1 MTVLLSI
8 QTQRARIRSGH
19 LPTQLLGDGTL
30 DLISHPLQRI
40 GTKRLA
46 VSMVWLTASFVCLTA
61 ILVYAVPAS
70 TRSHIGDLL
79 DAQSLA
85 AATAVLSA
93 WDADTYRTFAFLL
106 GFDFLYDVVHNN
118 LVAVFAIWG
127 AKRVSASS
135 ALLVASATAWVLWLD
150 TLLNVFENLVF
161 LDVVRS
167 AQASPLM
174 PLASAIF
181 SFRTA
186 TLALGLVVG
195 LGLHAAAF
203 GRHRASAV

>member
-1 MTVLLSI
+1 M
-8 QTQRARIRSGH
+8 
-19 LPTQLLGDGTL
+19 
-30 DLISHPLQRI
+30 ISHPLQRI
-40 GTKRLA
+40 GTRPLA
-46 VSMVWLTASFVCLTA
+46 VSMVSLTVGFVCLTA

-70 TRSHIGDLL
+70 TRSHIADLL
-79 DAQSLA
+79 DAPSLA

-93 WDADTYRTFAFLL
+93 WDADTFRTFAFLL

-118 LVAVFAIWG
+118 MVAVLAIWG
-127 AKRVSASS
+127 AKRVYASS
-135 ALLVASATAWVLWLD
+135 AVLVASVTAWVLWVD
-150 TLLNVFENLVF
+150 TLLNVFENLVL

-186 TLALGLVVG
+186 TLALGLLVG

-203 GRHRASAV
+203 WRQGPVPQR